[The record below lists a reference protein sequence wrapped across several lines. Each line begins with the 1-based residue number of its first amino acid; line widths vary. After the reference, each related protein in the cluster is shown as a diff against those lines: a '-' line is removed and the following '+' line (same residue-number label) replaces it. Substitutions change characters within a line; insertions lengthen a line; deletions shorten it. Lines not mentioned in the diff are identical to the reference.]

1 MKTTKRVVSVL
12 CIVVIAL
19 VTVALAGC
27 GKKDNKSDEASIIG
41 TWEYSRG
48 SSTYAYNFKE
58 DKTGSY
64 SVYGTEMP
72 FTYED
77 DGQKVTILYDG
88 NTVSSTFEYKIEEN
102 KLIIKDSF
110 GDDVEYI
117 KK

>member
-1 MKTTKRVVSVL
+1 MKTTRRVVSVL
-12 CIVVIAL
+12 CIVMIAI
-19 VTVALAGC
+19 VTLALTGC
-27 GKKDNKSDEASIIG
+27 GKKDGKSDKATLVGS
-41 TWEYSRG
+41 WEYNRG
-48 SSTYAYNFKE
+48 SSTYAYNFKD

-77 DGQKVTILYDG
+77 DGQKVTILYEG
-88 NTVSSTFEYKIEEN
+88 NTVSSTFEYKIEGN

-110 GDDVEYI
+110 GNDVEYI

>member
-1 MKTTKRVVSVL
+1 MKTNKKVISIL
-12 CIVVIAL
+12 CIVMIAF
-19 VTVALAGC
+19 VTLALTGC
-27 GKKDNKSDEASIIG
+27 GKKDKKSDKATLVG
-41 TWEYSRG
+41 TWEYKSG
-48 SSTYAYNFKE
+48 SSYAYNFKD

-77 DGQKVTILYDG
+77 DGQKVTILYEG
-88 NTVSSTFEYKIEEN
+88 NTVSSTFEYKIEGD

-110 GDDVEYI
+110 GNDVEYI